1 MNEGTEVKRK
11 LIHDSMNVELNVG
24 ESLMLQEYL
33 EEQLLTP
40 IRSYVKVR
48 QDLEARGS

>member
-1 MNEGTEVKRK
+1 MY
-11 LIHDSMNVELNVG
+11 NVYVEIYG